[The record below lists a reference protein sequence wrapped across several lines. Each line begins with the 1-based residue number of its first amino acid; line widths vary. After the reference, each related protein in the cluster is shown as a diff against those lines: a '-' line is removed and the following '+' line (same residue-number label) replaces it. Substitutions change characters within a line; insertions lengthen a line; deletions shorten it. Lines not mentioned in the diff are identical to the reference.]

1 MELKYLANSFKKTLT
16 NIYDEEEAHVI
27 FLMVIEEILQYSK
40 GDYLLKKEEVLSETN
55 TAKLEQILTKLSTGR
70 PVQYVL
76 GKSHFYGLTF
86 KVDESVLIPR
96 PETEELV
103 EWILS
108 VCSPQFAADQQS
120 LNILDIGTGSGC
132 IAIALKKHLP
142 AAQVLTLDIAD
153 DSLQLA
159 QENALLNH
167 VNIGFIHDDILN
179 PQPSTFQ
186 LKPTI
191 IVSNPPYIKEDEKQ
205 DMHHNVLGHEP
216 HRALFVSNEDPLIF
230 YHAISDFALKNLAV
244 NGLLFFEINEFLG
257 KQTIDLLESKGFEN
271 IALRKDMQGK
281 DRMICCVKPLD
292 GTA

>member
-1 MELKYLANSFKKTLT
+1 MELKYLANSFKTTL
-16 NIYDEEEAHVI
+16 NSIYDEDEAHAI
-27 FLMVIEEILQYSK
+27 FLMAIEEVLQYSK
-40 GDYLLKKEEVLSETN
+40 GDYQLKKEEVLSETN
-55 TAKLEQILTKLSTGR
+55 TIKLEGILTELSTGR

-86 KVDESVLIPR
+86 KVNESVLIPR

-103 EWILS
+103 EWIVS
-108 VCSPQFAADQQS
+108 VCNMQFAADQQS

-142 AAQVLTLDIAD
+142 MARISALDIAE
-153 DSLQLA
+153 DSLALA
-159 QENALLNH
+159 QENALLNQ
-167 VNIGFIHDDILN
+167 VDVEFIHDDILN
-179 PQPSTFQ
+179 PQPSTLQ

-205 DMHHNVLGHEP
+205 DMHHNVLVHEP
-216 HRALFVSNEDPLIF
+216 HRALFVSNEHPLIF

-244 NGLLFFEINEFLG
+244 NGFLFFEINEFLG
-257 KQTIDLLESKGFEN
+257 KQTIDLLASKGFEN
-271 IALRKDMQGK
+271 IELRKDMQGK
-281 DRMICCVKPLD
+281 DRMIRCIKPLG